1 VRLKSYFA
9 SSVQAA
15 MQEARTEM
23 GVDAILVTTRT
34 AAPEARHLG
43 EYEVVFAADFP
54 ESAAAPSASAAKTA
68 RPAPTEQSAA
78 LNEISAKLKEL
89 RSHFASWQR
98 TRVHDAG
105 QPSWM
110 VGNEALEEA
119 FATLIDADVD
129 RECALELMAK
139 THMRLRSS
147 APAGPEPRRRFGAEA
162 RAEARSFDA
171 ARLRAVLSDE
181 IQTLCSTD
189 ATLDSGDDEGP
200 KIVALVG
207 PPGAGKTTTIA
218 KLAVQY
224 ALPARKRSA
233 LISMDHLRVGASEHL
248 RAYASVLGIGM
259 TVVETNRALAQAIE
273 EHRNKEFIFIDT
285 AGLGF
290 RDLDSGRELADFLAR
305 RSDVQTHLVMPASL
319 RYSDMTRVS
328 TAFDMFRPSRLIFT
342 RIDETAVLGP
352 ILSETGRSGKPISF
366 VTDGQRVPE
375 DIRPANVP
383 ELVDAMFSAADI
395 GLSHHLSAA

>member
-1 VRLKSYFA
+1 MRLKSYFA

-23 GVDAILVTTRT
+23 GADAVLVTTRT
-34 AAPEARHLG
+34 AAPEARYLG

-54 ESAAAPSASAAKTA
+54 ESAAPSPAAPKTA
-68 RPAPTEQSAA
+68 RTASAEPTAA
-78 LNEISAKLKEL
+78 LNELSTRMKEL
-89 RSHFASWQR
+89 RSQIASWRR
-98 TRVHDAG
+98 TRMHDTG

-110 VGNEALEEA
+110 VGNEPFEAA
-119 FATLIDADVD
+119 FATLIDAEVD

-139 THMRLRSS
+139 THMRLRSG
-147 APAGPEPRRRFGAEA
+147 APAMPEPRRRFGVEA
-162 RAEARSFDA
+162 RSEARSFDF
-171 ARLRAVLSDE
+171 ARLHAVLSDE
-181 IQTLCSTD
+181 IQTLCATD
-189 ATLDSGDDEGP
+189 ATLGCGDEGP

-207 PPGAGKTTTIA
+207 PPGAGKTTAIA

-248 RAYASVLGIGM
+248 RAYASVLGIGI

-285 AGLGF
+285 PGLGF
-290 RDLDSGRELADFLAR
+290 RDLDSGRELAEFLAR
-305 RSDVQTHLVMPASL
+305 RSDVQTHLVVPASL
-319 RYSDMTRVS
+319 RYSDMARVS

-342 RIDETAVLGP
+342 RLDETAVLGP
-352 ILSETGRSGKPISF
+352 ILSEAGRSGKPISF

-383 ELVDAMFSAADI
+383 ELVDAMFSTADT